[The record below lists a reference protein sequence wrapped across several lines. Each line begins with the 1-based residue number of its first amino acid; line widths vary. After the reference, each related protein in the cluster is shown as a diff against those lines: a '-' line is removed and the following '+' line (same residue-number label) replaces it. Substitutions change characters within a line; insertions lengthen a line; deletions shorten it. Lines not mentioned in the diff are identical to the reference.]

1 VSAER
6 SREWRLVAR
15 PRGEPADADFEL
27 AEVDVPEPADGQL
40 VIRNAWISVDPY
52 MRPRM
57 NDAKSY
63 VPPYRLGEPMLGGA
77 AGRVVSSRND
87 RFPEGAWVSHGLGWR
102 EWSVSD
108 GRGVAV
114 VDPSRAPLQAYLGA
128 LGMPGL
134 TAFVGI
140 DDIGAVREGE
150 TVFVSA
156 AAGAVGSAAAQIARI
171 RGARVIGS
179 AGSAAKVAWLEELG
193 LDAAFD
199 YKQAPVRD
207 ALREL
212 APDGIDVYFDNV
224 GGEHLE
230 AAISSLNSFGR
241 VVACGSI
248 SVYNA
253 TEAPTAPRNLH
264 QVVTKRLRYQGFIVM
279 DHWDRMP
286 AFHGE
291 AADWVADG
299 RLRWRET
306 VVDGIEHALDAFR
319 GLLHGDN
326 VGKMLVRVGPG
337 PND

>member
-1 VSAER
+1 VNAEV

-15 PRGEPADADFEL
+15 PRGEPASTDFEL
-27 AEVDVPEPADGQL
+27 AEVTVPQPGDGEL
-40 VIRNAWISVDPY
+40 LIRNAFVSVDPY

-57 NDAKSY
+57 NDARSY
-63 VPPYRLGEPMLGGA
+63 VSAYRLGEPMLGGA
-77 AGRVVSSRND
+77 AGRVAASRHE
-87 RFPEGAWVSHGLGWR
+87 RFAEGDWVVHGLGWR
-102 EWSVSD
+102 EWAVSD
-108 GRGVAV
+108 GRGVRT
-114 VDPSRAPLQAYLGA
+114 VDPSLAPLGAYLGV

-134 TAFVGI
+134 TAYVGI

-179 AGSAAKVAWLEELG
+179 AGSEEKVAWLEELG

-199 YKQAPVRD
+199 YRRTPARE

-224 GGEHLE
+224 AGDHLE
-230 AAISSLNSFGR
+230 AAIASMRDFGR

-248 SVYNA
+248 SLYNA
-253 TEAPTAPRNLH
+253 TEPVAAPRNLFM
-264 QVVTKRLRYQGFIVM
+264 VVTKRLRMQGYIVF
-279 DHWDRMP
+279 DHNERWP
-286 AFHGE
+286 AFLAE
-291 AADWVADG
+291 APGWIRDG

-306 VVDGIEHALDAFR
+306 VVDGIEHAVDAFR
-319 GLLHGDN
+319 GLLRGEN
-326 VGKMLVRVGPG
+326 IGKMLVRVGP
-337 PND
+337 DS